1 MLMQDDD
8 YDSPAS
14 FQQVENFR
22 PVIEDNGLYN
32 SEEKITNRR
41 QEAAVKPFN
50 PKHKLL
56 HLVFKS

>member
-32 SEEKITNRR
+32 SEEKAQI
-41 QEAAVKPFN
+41 AVK
-50 PKHKLL
+50 KLQ
-56 HLVFKS
+56 